1 MLARD
6 PMSRKPNFHRIHHV
20 VQKIILVFFIAVKT
34 YETLPEVRVRALRRP
49 REEYGAS
56 FENSRL

>member
-1 MLARD
+1 
-6 PMSRKPNFHRIHHV
+6 MSRKPNFHRIHHV